1 MRMNAAGL
9 CFAILAGAGLCAAQ
23 TEPAPTPGAPAAV
36 AAEPAAAPA
45 VHQPDYS
52 TVYCSGFVTDQLVPE
67 DMHVISGEQSTYQ
80 TTFSS
85 GDYVYINRGGS
96 QGVKAGD
103 EFLVL
108 RRSKDPMPLPWF
120 KWQKKLMRAMGTP
133 YEDQGRIQVVQVKE
147 KISIAKVIF
156 SCGAMQRGDI
166 IRPFEARPVPT
177 YKEPAAFD
185 HFAPKSGK
193 EVAMVVTTSTF
204 QPSAGQ
210 NDVVYVNLGSNQG
223 VRVGEYFRVFR
234 YQGTRNETV
243 PQAENYH
250 FKLYGFGGTR
260 EEYGPEDLPREVLGE
275 GIVLNVTRNSSV
287 VQITEASSEIYD
299 GDYVEIE

>member
-9 CFAILAGAGLCAAQ
+9 CLAILAGAGLCAAQ
-23 TEPAPTPGAPAAV
+23 TPPAPAPAEPAPAA
-36 AAEPAAAPA
+36 ATPAAAPE

-52 TVYCSGFVTDQLVPE
+52 TVYCAGFVTDQLVPE
-67 DMHVISGEQSTYQ
+67 DMHIISGEQSTYK
-80 TTFSS
+80 TTFTP
-85 GDYVYINRGGS
+85 GDYVYINRGES
-96 QGVKAGD
+96 QGVKVGD

-108 RRSKDPMPLPWF
+108 RRIQDPSPVPWF
-120 KWQKKLMRAMGTP
+120 KWQKKLMHAMGTP
-133 YEDQGRIQVVQVKE
+133 YEDEGRIQVVQVKE
-147 KISIAKVIF
+147 KISIAKVVF
-156 SCGAMQRGDI
+156 ACGMLQRGDI

-177 YKEPAAFD
+177 YKEAAAFD

-193 EVAMVVTTSTF
+193 EVAMVVTTSMF
-204 QPSAGQ
+204 QPSAGR

-223 VRVGEYFRVFR
+223 VKVGEYFRVFR

-250 FKLYGFGGTR
+250 FKLYGYGGTR
-260 EEYGPEDLPREVLGE
+260 EEYAPEDLPREVLGE

-287 VQITEASSEIYD
+287 VLITVASSEIFD

>member
-9 CFAILAGAGLCAAQ
+9 CLAILAGAGLCAAQ
-23 TEPAPTPGAPAAV
+23 TVPAPTPAEPAPV

-52 TVYCSGFVTDQLVPE
+52 TVYCAGFVTDQLVPE
-67 DMHVISGEQSTYQ
+67 DMQLISGEQSTYK
-80 TTFSS
+80 TTFAS
-85 GDYVYINRGGS
+85 GDLVYINRGES
-96 QGVKAGD
+96 QGVKVGD

-108 RRSKDPMPLPWF
+108 RRSQDPSPVPWF

-133 YEDQGRIQVVQVKE
+133 YVDQGRIQVVQVKE
-147 KISIAKVIF
+147 KASIAKVVF
-156 SCGAMQRGDI
+156 ACGMLQRGDI

-177 YKEPAAFD
+177 FKEAAAFD

-193 EVAMVVTTSTF
+193 EVAMVVTTSLF
-204 QPSAGQ
+204 QSSAARGE
-210 NDVVYVNLGSNQG
+210 VVYVNLGSNQS
-223 VRVGEYFRVFR
+223 VKVGDYFRVFR
-234 YQGTRNETV
+234 YQGTRNELV
-243 PQAENYH
+243 PQEENYQ

-260 EEYGPEDLPREVLGE
+260 AEYAPEDLPREVLGE
-275 GIVLNVTRNSSV
+275 GIVLNVTRNASV
-287 VQITEASSEIYD
+287 VLITVASSEIYD